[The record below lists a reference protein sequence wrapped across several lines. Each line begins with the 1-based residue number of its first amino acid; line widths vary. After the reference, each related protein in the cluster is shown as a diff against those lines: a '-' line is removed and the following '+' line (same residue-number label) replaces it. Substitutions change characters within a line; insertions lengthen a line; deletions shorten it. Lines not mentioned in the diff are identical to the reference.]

1 MSLLDL
7 VTILYEDENLL
18 VINKPA
24 GLIVHPD
31 GRRKEESV
39 ADWMIKHY
47 PRTKEVG
54 EPLMINNEQGTTNN
68 ILRPGIV
75 HRLDRETS
83 GALLLAKNQETFL
96 FLKEQFKERDI
107 AKEYHAFVYGN
118 MKKDDGIIDR
128 PIARSRSDFRLWSA
142 QRGSRGELREAIT
155 EYKVLIR
162 GKDATLVEVKPK
174 TGRTHQIR
182 VHFKAINHPVVSD
195 NLYAPKQKQI
205 LGFKRTAL
213 HAYSVEFKK
222 LNGEIQKVIAPY
234 PADFTKAIE
243 KLQMEV

>member
-7 VTILYEDENLL
+7 VTVLYEDENML

-39 ADWMIKHY
+39 ADWMIKNY
-47 PRTKEVG
+47 PETRNIG
-54 EPLMINNEQGTTNN
+54 EPITTATGEV

-75 HRLDRETS
+75 HRLDRDTS
-83 GALLLAKNQETFL
+83 GALLLAKNQETFE
-96 FLKEQFKERDI
+96 FLKNQFKERDI

-118 MKKDDGIIDR
+118 IKKDEGIIDR

-155 EYKVLIR
+155 EYKVLMR
-162 GKDATLVEVKPK
+162 GKDATFVEAKPR

-182 VHFKAINHPVVSD
+182 VHFKAINHPVVCD
-195 NLYAPKQKQI
+195 NLYAPKQKAI
-205 LGFKRTAL
+205 LGFERTAL
-213 HAYSVEFKK
+213 HAYAIEFKK
-222 LNGEIQKVIAPY
+222 LDGTSEKVIAPH
-234 PADFTKAIE
+234 PKDFENAIKE
-243 KLQMEV
+243 LQTTA